1 MWGIWWLKYFIQNG
15 HWSQDWEGEDR
26 GIDSA
31 YFAEF
36 DFYLKKRDDGAQSN
50 AIFKKQRTRPWTSL
64 LYSDQSLI
72 FVILNRGWWQHW
84 IHLELRP
91 AQAVVLFT
99 RWLARPPIIYISSKY
114 TCSTAPHTQKFWMQI
129 ANISRR
135 SLTSEKPTIYEPS

>member
-36 DFYLKKRDDGAQSN
+36 DFYLKKETMELSPMPFLKSSEPVPG
-50 AIFKKQRTRPWTSL
+50 RPCYIRIKAS
-64 LYSDQSLI
+64 
-72 FVILNRGWWQHW
+72 FLNRGWWQHW